1 LSEAEKVAR
10 RSELETKRKEMVAK
24 FDKDGDG
31 RLGPEERQA
40 AKAAR
45 KAKKEA
51 QETKKG

>member
-1 LSEAEKVAR
+1 MEA
-10 RSELETKRKEMVAK
+10 KRKEVVAK

-31 RLGPEERQA
+31 RLNPEERQA

-45 KAKKEA
+45 KAEKEA